1 MHLLLVD
8 CFLLLRRHYDA
19 LIAVCSTCPRSLLTR
34 NKPAKEPADGNSSTQ
49 EISHAQYINRTKI
62 TQNHKKYLLF

>member
-19 LIAVCSTCPRSLLTR
+19 LIAVCSTCPSSLLTR
-34 NKPAKEPADGNSSTQ
+34 KPAKEPADGNSSTQ